1 MTSIQY
7 YYRTLLLLQGDR
19 DLLLQVAVTGLLLL
33 MVQNL
38 DCSSPL

>member
-1 MTSIQY
+1 MISIQY
-7 YYRTLLLLQGDR
+7 YCRTLLLQGDR

-38 DCSSPL
+38 DC